1 MSNNLINT
9 ILIVGS
15 GYMSR
20 EYVKVLTSMKMEII
34 VVGRGKE
41 KILEMKKLFPNAK
54 YYSGGLEFFFQNNYN
69 YPDKAINTS
78 SIENLYETNLLLIE
92 NGIKKILVEKPG
104 DLCTKNLKLLNK
116 FSKEK
121 KVIIQIGY
129 NRRFYE
135 NIIYFKNKINKNEK
149 ILSAHFEFTEWV
161 HKIDPKDYSK
171 SSLSK
176 WIISNSSHV
185 IDTAFYLIGFPKKIT
200 TNVLLKNKINWHK
213 HGSIFTGSGISIKNI
228 PFTYH
233 SNWASAGRW
242 SIEILTDVSR
252 YYFRPMEKIF
262 RQKIGTIH
270 LEEILINYKYDSK
283 FKPGLYLQTSS
294 FLDSNFDSFVSLNE
308 QIKMIDLYNKI
319 GNY

>member
-1 MSNNLINT
+1 MSNNLKNT

-41 KILEMKKLFPNAK
+41 KILEMKKLFPKAK
-54 YYSGGLEFFFQNNYN
+54 YYSGGLELFFQKNNYF
-69 YPDKAINTS
+69 PDKAINTS

-104 DLCTKNLKLLNK
+104 DLCIENLKLLNK

-121 KVIIQIGY
+121 KVVIQIGY

-135 NIIYFKNKINKNEK
+135 NIIFFKNNIIKNEK

-161 HKIDPKDYSK
+161 HKIDPKDYAK

-176 WIISNSSHV
+176 WITSNSSHV
-185 IDTAFYLIGFPKKIT
+185 IDTAFHLIGFPKKIT

-213 HGSIFTGSGISIKNI
+213 SGSIFTGSGISIKNI

-242 SIEILTDVSR
+242 SIEILTDESR

-262 RQKIGTIH
+262 RQKIGTIN
-270 LEEILINYKYDSK
+270 LEEIELEYKFDSK
-283 FKPGLYLQTSS
+283 FKPGLYNQTKS
-294 FLDSNFDSFVSLNE
+294 FLSSKYDFFVSLNE